1 MTLGLVAGA
10 VTSMGFI
17 PQLIRGYR
25 TKELDDVSYFMP
37 SILAIGMSLW
47 FLYGFF
53 VQQFPIIVANALLYC
68 FVGYEK
74 DLFLRFLC
82 SCVLVQVW

>member
-1 MTLGLVAGA
+1 MDFVMTLGLVAGA

-53 VQQFPIIVANALLYC
+53 VQQFPIIVANAFGIGCCIVLLAMKKIY
-68 FVGYEK
+68 
-74 DLFLRFLC
+74 
-82 SCVLVQVW
+82 S